1 MMDSSILSFSRDG
14 GLSPTLGGVRRGFNI
29 ERTGTLSTRT
39 LNLCAERKVQRH
51 SADGTQEQLAYSYEL
66 LTMTSRS
73 NYRTTELPN
82 YRTTE
87 LPNCHPESKTKLKAA
102 NAKAVLLYEHVARHG
117 EDLRPHGGL

>member
-1 MMDSSILSFSRDG
+1 MDSSILSFSRDG

-51 SADGTQEQLAYSYEL
+51 SAEHRRRATCLFVRTA
-66 LTMTSRS
+66 
-73 NYRTTELPN
+73 NYDISKQLPN

-87 LPNCHPESKTKLKAA
+87 LPDYRTVIRSRKL
-102 NAKAVLLYEHVARHG
+102 N
-117 EDLRPHGGL
+117 